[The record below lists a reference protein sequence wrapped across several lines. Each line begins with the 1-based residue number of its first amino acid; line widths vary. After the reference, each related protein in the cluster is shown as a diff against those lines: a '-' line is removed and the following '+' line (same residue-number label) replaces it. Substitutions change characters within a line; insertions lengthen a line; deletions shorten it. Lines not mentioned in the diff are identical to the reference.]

1 MKAIAQFVRS
11 FMRDE
16 DGVTSIE
23 YGLIAAVIALVI
35 IGAASDVGTALQEKF
50 VEMTGM
56 IPAAS

>member
-35 IGAASDVGTALQEKF
+35 VGAASGVGDALALKFDEMTAL
-50 VEMTGM
+50 
-56 IPAAS
+56 IPAA

>member
-35 IGAASDVGTALQEKF
+35 IGAASDVGTALSDKF
-50 VEMTGM
+50 AEMTAL
-56 IPAAS
+56 IPAA

>member
-56 IPAAS
+56 IPGA